1 MSRSIGS
8 TPWTGAGGGLAVV
21 IVGLVVALA
30 CPAAA
35 ETMKCG
41 RFQVTVGD
49 TKATVLRLCGEPV
62 VREVVSGGEGATSVR
77 KEQWVYDRGTR
88 RFQALLTFEG
98 MSLTRIEFLSD
109 Q

>member
-1 MSRSIGS
+1 
-8 TPWTGAGGGLAVV
+8 
-21 IVGLVVALA
+21 
-30 CPAAA
+30 
-35 ETMKCG
+35 MKCG

-49 TKATVLRLCGEPV
+49 TKATVLRLCGEPA

-77 KEQWVYDRGTR
+77 KEQWIYDRGKG

-98 MSLTRIEFLSD
+98 VGLRRIEFLSD

>member
-1 MSRSIGS
+1 M
-8 TPWTGAGGGLAVV
+8 ALVLAM
-21 IVGLVVALA
+21 A

-35 ETMKCG
+35 DTMKCG

-49 TKATVLRLCGEPV
+49 TKATVLRLCGEPA

-77 KEQWVYDRGTR
+77 KEQWIYDRGKG

-98 MSLTRIEFLSD
+98 VGLRRIEFLSD

>member
-1 MSRSIGS
+1 M
-8 TPWTGAGGGLAVV
+8 
-21 IVGLVVALA
+21 A

-35 ETMKCG
+35 DTMKCG

-49 TKATVLRLCGEPV
+49 TKATVLRLCGEPA

-77 KEQWVYDRGTR
+77 KEQWIYDRGKG

-98 MSLTRIEFLSD
+98 VGLRRIEFLSD